1 MNLLSLNNIVAGI
14 KKCTAERIF
23 RQYSHRGVLSPR
35 LMISQRIYASLVS
48 GLMLVVMLSLSTT
61 AQSQTNYFGAN
72 GTEYA
77 VIGSLAGDQ
86 IYPDAAVNTAGGLVV
101 WQDNITDGDGW
112 GISARRLDST
122 LSGNLGVFRVNVA
135 GAGNQENPKAVLL
148 KNGGGAFVWQGG
160 LPGAQHIYARFLSA
174 SNTFLSTTDILVN
187 SSTNSFQ
194 ISPAAAVLNNSNVVV
209 VWASYRQ
216 AGLNSMQDVYAQ
228 ILSPTGAKVGSEFLV
243 NQFTDFNQRSPS
255 VAAQPGG
262 GFIVVWVSEQQRVAP
277 ASLGTNTAYVSASAI
292 STPSVDIYARMFG
305 ASGSPAGNEF
315 LVNNNFNPCA
325 TPAVSVA
332 TDGSFLVA
340 WTAHDSV
347 ILTNSWDIYARS
359 FNSAGAGGSVITV
372 NTRMYGDEF
381 SPRVSAIG
389 SEYLVVWTSL
399 GQDGSREGV
408 YAQFVHKDGALIGNE
423 ILVNKTTASQ
433 QMYPSVAS
441 DGANQFFVVWSS
453 FTGLPN
459 QFDLFAQRYL
469 STSALLQPLSAPYV
483 WNPFTV
489 VSNVYQPQLVVSWT
503 PLLGLAISNYE
514 VYVNGSSVP
523 TGLTTSNQWTMT
535 TAHGLTVNAT
545 RSFQVD
551 YVMMD
556 GRRAPISASTSG
568 TTWGGLNWGGIPY
581 EWMAVFFGGYYNGNY
596 NTSFW
601 PPSTT
606 RIAAGGPT
614 LKDIFISGG
623 NPYDS
628 STWLKQSLV
637 KTPQG
642 LFLNWNTQLG
652 AMYQVQ
658 STASLTGWL
667 NVGSPRFAAGTND
680 SIYVGGSPVGYYRV
694 ILLR

>member
-35 LMISQRIYASLVS
+35 LMISQRVYASLVS

-535 TAHGLTVNAT
+535 AAHGLTVNAT

-601 PPSTT
+601 PQPTT

-658 STASLTGWL
+658 STASLTGWV

>member
-1 MNLLSLNNIVAGI
+1 MNLSSLNNIVAGI
-14 KKCTAERIF
+14 KKCTAEGFF
-23 RQYSHRGVLSPR
+23 RQFFRSGVLSFR
-35 LMISQRIYASLVS
+35 LMNYQRFRAALVS
-48 GLMLVVMLSLSTT
+48 GLMLAGMLSLSPTV
-61 AQSQTNYFGAN
+61 QSQTNYFGTN

-86 IYPDAAVNTAGGLVV
+86 VYPDAAVNTSGGLLV

-122 LSGNLGVFRVNVA
+122 LSGALGVFRVNVT
-135 GAGNQENPKAVLL
+135 GGGNQENPKVVLL

-160 LPGAQHIYARFLSA
+160 VSGAQHVYARFMSA
-174 SNTFLSTTDILVN
+174 SNTFLSTTDILV
-187 SSTNSFQ
+187 STPTNNYQ
-194 ISPAAAVLNNSNVVV
+194 INPAAAVLNNSNVIV

-216 AGLNSMQDVYAQ
+216 AGSNSMQDVYGQ
-228 ILSPTGAKVGSEFLV
+228 IFSPAGAKVGSEFLV
-243 NQFTDFNQRSPS
+243 NQFINFNQRTPS

-262 GFIVVWVSEQQRVAP
+262 GFIVVWVSEQQRVAT
-277 ASLGTNTAYVSASAI
+277 ASMGTNTTYVSASAI

-305 ASGSPAGNEF
+305 ASGNPAGNEF

-325 TPAVSVA
+325 TPAISIT

-359 FNSAGAGGSVITV
+359 FNSAGVGGSVITV
-372 NTRMYGDEF
+372 NSRMFGDEY
-381 SPRVSAIG
+381 SPHVSAIG
-389 SEYLVVWTSL
+389 SEFMVLWTSL

-408 YAQFVHKDGALIGNE
+408 YAQFVHNDGALVGNE

-433 QMYPSVAS
+433 QMYPCIAS
-441 DGANQFFVVWSS
+441 DGVNQFFVAWSS
-453 FTGLPN
+453 FTGFPN

-489 VSNVYQPQLVVSWT
+489 SSNVYQPQLVVSWS
-503 PLLGLAISNYE
+503 PVQGLAISNYE

-535 TAHGLTVNAT
+535 AANGLTVNDT

-556 GRRAPISASTSG
+556 GRRAPISISTSG
-568 TTWGGLNWGGIPY
+568 TTWSGLNWGGIPY

-601 PPSTT
+601 PQPTT
-606 RIAAGGPT
+606 RIAADGPT

-628 STWLKQSLV
+628 TTWLKQSLV

-642 LFLNWNTQLG
+642 LFLNWNTQPG

-658 STASLTGWL
+658 STASLAGWL
-667 NVGSPRFAAGTND
+667 NLGSPRFAAGTND
-680 SIYVGGSPVGYYRV
+680 SIYVGGSPVGYYRI

>member
-1 MNLLSLNNIVAGI
+1 
-14 KKCTAERIF
+14 
-23 RQYSHRGVLSPR
+23 
-35 LMISQRIYASLVS
+35 MISQRIYASLVS
-48 GLMLVVMLSLSTT
+48 GLMLAGMLSL
-61 AQSQTNYFGAN
+61 APKAHSQTNYFGTN

-86 IYPDAAVNTAGGLVV
+86 IYPDVAVNTAGGLVV

-122 LSGNLGVFRVNVA
+122 LAGALGVFRVNVT
-135 GAGNQENPKAVLL
+135 GGGNQENPRAVLL
-148 KNGGGAFVWQGG
+148 KNGGGVFVWQGG

-216 AGLNSMQDVYAQ
+216 AGSNSMQDVYGQ
-228 ILSPTGAKVGSEFLV
+228 IFSPAGVKVGSEFLV
-243 NQFTDFNQRSPS
+243 NQFISYNQRTPL

-262 GFIVVWVSEQQRVAP
+262 GFMVVWVSEQQRVAP
-277 ASLGTNTAYVSASAI
+277 ASLGTNTALVTASAI
-292 STPSVDIYARMFG
+292 ATPSVDIYARMFS
-305 ASGSPAGNEF
+305 ASGAPSGNEF
-315 LVNNNFNPCA
+315 LVNNSFNPCA
-325 TPAVSVA
+325 TPSVSIA
-332 TDGSFLVA
+332 MDGSFLVA

-347 ILTNSWDIYARS
+347 IFTNSWDIYARS
-359 FNSAGAGGSVITV
+359 FNSAGVGAAVITV
-372 NTRMYGDEF
+372 NTRLYGDEF
-381 SPRVSAIG
+381 SPRVSVIG

-408 YAQFVHKDGALIGNE
+408 YAQFVHNGGALVGKE
-423 ILVNKTTASQ
+423 ILVNKTTSSQ
-433 QMYPSVAS
+433 QMYPTVSS

-503 PLLGLAISNYE
+503 PVLGLAISNYE
-514 VYVNGSSVP
+514 VYVNGSAVP

-535 TAHGLTVNAT
+535 VVHGLTVNAT

-556 GRRAPISASTSG
+556 GRRAPISTSTSG
-568 TTWGGLNWGGIPY
+568 TTWSGLNWGGIPY
-581 EWMAVFFGGYYNGNY
+581 EWMAAFFGGYFNGNY
-596 NTSFW
+596 TTSFW
-601 PPSTT
+601 PQPTA

-614 LKDIFISGG
+614 MKDIFISGG

-628 STWLKQSLV
+628 STWLKQALV

-642 LFLNWNTQLG
+642 LFLNWNTQAG

-658 STASLTGWL
+658 STASLTGWA

>member
-14 KKCTAERIF
+14 TKCTAERIF

-35 LMISQRIYASLVS
+35 LMISQRVYASLVS

-61 AQSQTNYFGAN
+61 AQSQTNYFGPN

-601 PPSTT
+601 PQPTT

>member
-35 LMISQRIYASLVS
+35 LMISQRVYASLVS

-601 PPSTT
+601 PQPTT

-658 STASLTGWL
+658 STASLTGWV